1 MNREFAALLDECGRG
16 GIEVRADSRQVG
28 SGDIFVAVPGVK
40 EDGARFIPAAV
51 EAGAGVIVCAARS
64 EEAAAAVSAG
74 RRVIYHADPREAL
87 WRLAQARWH
96 TDTLPIRIV
105 GVTGTNGKTTCTYLL
120 ERLFAQAGHKLGV
133 MGTVSYRWPGHNEAA
148 PLTTPDVLS
157 VHAMLA
163 AMARDGVD
171 VAVME
176 VSSHAIDQQRVCGV
190 PFSGAAFT
198 NLT

>member
-87 WRLAQARWH
+87 
-96 TDTLPIRIV
+96 
-105 GVTGTNGKTTCTYLL
+105 
-120 ERLFAQAGHKLGV
+120 
-133 MGTVSYRWPGHNEAA
+133 
-148 PLTTPDVLS
+148 
-157 VHAMLA
+157 
-163 AMARDGVD
+163 
-171 VAVME
+171 
-176 VSSHAIDQQRVCGV
+176 
-190 PFSGAAFT
+190 
-198 NLT
+198 